1 MASKAY
7 NSESAVQP
15 SSIEVEEKISS
26 LFEPDTSLAA
36 NYFDALRRKT
46 ILEPEKRLLLAVMKD
61 AIDCYQVHVM
71 AQSGKRQRLFREA
84 EEWIMERDSNWV
96 FSFVNICDVLQLQ
109 PEYLRRGLLRWK
121 DKKLAASP
129 TPGCWPKQNVSADD
143 VSTARS
149 RA

>member
-7 NSESAVQP
+7 NSKSAVRP

-71 AQSGKRQRLFREA
+71 AQSGKRQRLFHEA
-84 EEWIMERDSNWV
+84 EEWIMEPDSNW
-96 FSFVNICDVLQLQ
+96 FFPL
-109 PEYLRRGLLRWK
+109 
-121 DKKLAASP
+121 
-129 TPGCWPKQNVSADD
+129 
-143 VSTARS
+143 
-149 RA
+149 

>member
-7 NSESAVQP
+7 NSKFAVQP

-46 ILEPEKRLLLAVMKD
+46 ILEPEKRLLFAVMKD

-71 AQSGKRQRLFREA
+71 AQSGKRQRLFRNA
-84 EEWIMERDSNWV
+84 EEWIMERDGDWV
-96 FSFVNICDVLQLQ
+96 FSFVNICDLLQLH
-109 PEYLRRGLLRWK
+109 PEYLRQGLLRWK
-121 DKKLAASP
+121 DKKLADSP
-129 TPGCWPKQNVSADD
+129 TPGYGPKQNVSADG
-143 VSTARS
+143 VSAALS

>member
-7 NSESAVQP
+7 NSKFAVQP

-46 ILEPEKRLLLAVMKD
+46 ILEPEKRLMFAVMKD
-61 AIDCYQVHVM
+61 AIDCYQINVM
-71 AQSGKRQRLFREA
+71 AQSGKRQRLFRNA
-84 EEWIMERDSNWV
+84 EEWIMERDGDWV
-96 FSFVNICDVLQLQ
+96 FSFVNICDLLQLH
-109 PEYLRRGLLRWK
+109 PEYLRQGLLRWK
-121 DKKLAASP
+121 DKKLADSP
-129 TPGCWPKQNVSADD
+129 TPGYGPKQNVSADG
-143 VSTARS
+143 VSAALS